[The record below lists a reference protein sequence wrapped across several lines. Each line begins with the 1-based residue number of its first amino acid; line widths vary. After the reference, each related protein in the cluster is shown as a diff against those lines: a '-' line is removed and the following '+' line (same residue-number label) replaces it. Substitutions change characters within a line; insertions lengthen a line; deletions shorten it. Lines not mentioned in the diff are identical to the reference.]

1 MNMEVL
7 EPGLLTTVQDCGR
20 HGYRHLG
27 VGQSGVLDSFSAAV
41 ANILVGNSP
50 GSPLLEMTLRG
61 PVVRFSVPV
70 RIAICGAGIDAH
82 CGDLVLPLWRRIDLA
97 ADSTLRFGA
106 CRSGARAYLAVN
118 GGFEI
123 NPLLG
128 SASTDLRAGFPG
140 LAGRQLQAGDRV
152 RLAHGLR
159 PDCAEPRIARS
170 WANPSP
176 ELDLKQPALVRLLP
190 GSDQLADGDVLH
202 AAAWTIGSASN
213 RQGLRLSGASLRLRK
228 PREAISEPV
237 MPGTLQLPA
246 DGNPILLL
254 ADAQTHGGYPR
265 IGHAI
270 RADWPRLAQLRPGE
284 RVYFVPCTLEQAT
297 NLWRSQQ
304 QGLARLAIAVSQVDQ
319 A

>member
-1 MNMEVL
+1 MSIEVL

-61 PVVRFSVPV
+61 PVVRFSVPA
-70 RIAICGAGIDAH
+70 RIAICGAGIDVH

-97 ADSTLRFGA
+97 AGSTLHFGA

-118 GGFEI
+118 GGFEVDPI
-123 NPLLG
+123 LG
-128 SASTDLRAGFPG
+128 STSTDLRAGFPG

-152 RLAHGLR
+152 RLAHGIQ
-159 PDCAEPRIARS
+159 PDCSEPRIARC

-176 ELDLKQPALVRLLP
+176 ELDFKQTALVHLLP
-190 GSDQLADGDVLH
+190 GSDQLADADALH
-202 AAAWTIGSASN
+202 STPWTIGSASN
-213 RQGLRLSGASLRLRK
+213 RQGLRLSGASLQLRN

-237 MPGTLQLPA
+237 MPGTVQLPA

-254 ADAQTHGGYPR
+254 ADAQTHGGYAR

-284 RVYFVPCTLEQAT
+284 RMYFVPCSTGQASR
-297 NLWRSQQ
+297 LWRRQQ
-304 QGLARLAIAVSQVDQ
+304 QGLARLAIAVSRADQ